1 GGWAA
6 FRAGELGNDGG
17 WVGAG
22 RADGSEACLDA
33 GLDGTVRPDDRRG
46 EEARRVE
53 HLGPGRLERG
63 AGARGPGEGRAATQA
78 GVGQGTVR
86 GRREAPTGVG
96 GAGIDRRVRVRRA
109 AHVSG
114 PRADVVRRAIEAYR
128 FEARGAVRVW
138 LRGGGDAV

>member
-22 RADGSEACLDA
+22 STDGSEACLDA

-46 EEARRVE
+46 EEVRRVE
-53 HLGPGRLERG
+53 HPGPGRLERG
-63 AGARGPGEGRAATQA
+63 AGARGPGEGRSAAQA

-86 GRREAPTGVG
+86 GRRETPAGVG
-96 GAGIDRRVRVRRA
+96 GAGIGGRVRVRRA
-109 AHVSG
+109 AQAGG
-114 PRADVVRRAIEAYR
+114 PRADVIRGAIEACR
-128 FEARGAVRVW
+128 LEARGTAGVR
-138 LRGGGDAV
+138 LRGGGNA